1 MTDLQLL
8 EQIIMVLTFRDV
20 SKFASVN
27 TAIEILPLEIR
38 IDKHKWIVL
47 NIYRPPVSNIQSF
60 IDELSKIHDKSFS
73 KYNSII
79 VMGHINITTKA
90 KQAK

>member
-1 MTDLQLL
+1 M
-8 EQIIMVLTFRDV
+8 MVLTFRDV

-47 NIYRPPVSNIQSF
+47 NIYGPPVSNIRSF
-60 IDELSKIHDKSFS
+60 IDELP
-73 KYNSII
+73 KY
-79 VMGHINITTKA
+79 T
-90 KQAK
+90 